1 MKKKTLL
8 TTGDVAAHCHVSY
21 DTVANWI
28 RSDKLRAFTT
38 PGGHRRISIR
48 DFNEFLT
55 EYGMPLFEEES
66 AQQKRVLVVDDDPL
80 VVKTIVKFL
89 NDTGEYEVETAAD
102 GFEAGLQINR
112 FNPDLVILDL
122 MMPNI
127 DGFKVCQKIKSTRQT
142 RHIKILVLT
151 GYASPE
157 NIQKALECGAHL
169 CLAKPF
175 RTTDLR
181 EKIDELLT
189 GDSPR
194 SERASQGG

>member
-28 RSDKLRAFTT
+28 RSGKLRAFTT

-55 EYGMPLFEEES
+55 EYRMPPFEEEPV
-66 AQQKRVLVVDDDPL
+66 QRGRVLVVDDDPL
-80 VVKTIVKFL
+80 VVKTIVKL
-89 NDTGEYEVETAAD
+89 LSGTGEYEPATAAD
-102 GFEAGLQINR
+102 GFEAGLQITR
-112 FNPDLVILDL
+112 FNPDLIILDL

-151 GYASPE
+151 G
-157 NIQKALECGAHL
+157 
-169 CLAKPF
+169 
-175 RTTDLR
+175 
-181 EKIDELLT
+181 
-189 GDSPR
+189 
-194 SERASQGG
+194 